1 MFDATENG
9 LASLSSAFTD
19 GLHDGSLRRYLAIFV
34 ATTLVVGGA
43 DFLGG
48 EHLPGTRPLTPAPFV
63 AVLGWLLLL
72 SARAAILGF
81 HRNRL
86 LPLVVVGLVGSIVSV
101 AFFYL
106 SAPDLALTH

>member
-43 DFLGG
+43 AFLGG
-48 EHLPGTRPLTPAPFV
+48 EHLPGTRALTPAPFV
-63 AVLGWLLLL
+63 AVLGWLLLM
-72 SARAAILGF
+72 SACV
-81 HRNRL
+81 
-86 LPLVVVGLVGSIVSV
+86 PLVGFNPTLDRASCRERVCQYV
-101 AFFYL
+101 
-106 SAPDLALTH
+106 